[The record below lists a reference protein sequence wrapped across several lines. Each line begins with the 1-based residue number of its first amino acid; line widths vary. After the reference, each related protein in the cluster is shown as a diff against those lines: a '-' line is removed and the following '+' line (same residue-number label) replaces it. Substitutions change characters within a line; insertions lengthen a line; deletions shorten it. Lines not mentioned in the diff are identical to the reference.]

1 MARWLTYDLETTFLQ
16 KGYRRADTLLLE
28 VALYGKK
35 VADKAR
41 LQGFSTLVNPIGA
54 VADGCDLIAALK
66 ERGQNPNSTVQFWAK
81 LLVEK
86 KFIDSSFRRSSIVRK
101 ADEIAR
107 VLNASDDF
115 QTPECALQTALKFG
129 DGHTLV
135 AHNGTSF
142 DEKIVRGNCDRLGI
156 PVTIPAFV
164 DSLRLFRH
172 KLPDQPSY
180 SQPILYR
187 SMLKGRYLAHHALE
201 DAKALHK
208 MLLTLEKQTDESVLD
223 MFASLPST
231 QRNKAKKKYESDLYE
246 ISGVGV
252 KSVGVFFDNK
262 IRSKQDLKRYVDQR
276 TITDWNKRFGKVHAY
291 KSLGKKLFDG
301 EIDLC

>member
-16 KGYRRADTLLLE
+16 QGYRRKDTLLLE
-28 VALYGKK
+28 VALYGKQVANK
-35 VADKAR
+35 VR
-41 LQGFSTLVNPIGA
+41 LQGFSALVNPVGA
-54 VADGCDLIAALK
+54 VADGSELLATLK
-66 ERGQNPNSTVQFWAK
+66 ERGQNPKSTIQFWTK

-86 KFIDSSFRRSSIVRK
+86 KFINSSFKRSSIVQK

-107 VLNASDDF
+107 ILNTSDDF
-115 QTPECALQTALKFG
+115 QTPECALQAAFEFG

-156 PVTIPAFV
+156 PITIPAFV

-180 SQPILYR
+180 SQPVLYR
-187 SMLKGRYLAHHALE
+187 SMLKGRYMAHHALE

-208 MLLTLEKQTDESVLD
+208 MLLALEKQTNESVLE
-223 MFASLPST
+223 MSASLPAP
-231 QRNKAKKKYESDLYE
+231 QRTKAKKKHKTDLYE

-262 IRSKQDLKRYVDQR
+262 IRSKRDLKRYVDQH
-276 TITDWNKRFGKVHAY
+276 TLNDWEKRFSKVHAY

-301 EIDLC
+301 EIDLS